1 MEDMSLES
9 LRGIGP
15 KRREALEKAGIRTAR
30 DLVSYLPREYRDLTD
45 VRPLADLQPGESAA
59 VRARVVGGASMVRL
73 HGRVI
78 VRARLEDA
86 SGRIQ
91 AVWYNQSW
99 LKEQLS
105 PGRELLLYGKVD
117 VQRGQRVL
125 LCPSIERETGI
136 RAVYKPVAGIPNRTL
151 AECIDAALDAM
162 DGHWPEDLP
171 AGIRRRAV
179 LCERNYAYLNAHH
192 PLSREALDA
201 ARRRFA
207 YEELLMY
214 QVGLGLTRGSRGS
227 GRAMDCPDERGE
239 EFWRTLSFAPTGA
252 QRRVLR
258 EILADLRAPQA
269 MARLVQGD
277 VGSGKTAL
285 AFGAMYACA
294 KAGYQCALM
303 APTEVLAQQHYASA
317 RELLE
322 PLGIRCGLLTG
333 SSTARE
339 HREARE
345 MLESGAWQAV
355 IGTHALITENV
366 TYQKLGLVVTDEQ
379 HRFGVRQR
387 TLLSEKGEDVNVLVM
402 SATPIPRTLALI
414 LYGDLD
420 ISLLDELPP
429 GRTPVTTRIVPE
441 EKREAMYGF
450 LRDQVRQGRQVYVV
464 CPLIEESEVMPDAR
478 TAESVCR
485 ELREEKLS
493 DLRVALVH
501 GRMKPREKEAVL
513 AGFRAGEMD
522 VLVSTT
528 VIEVGVNVP
537 NASVMVIEDA
547 DRFGLAQLHQLRG
560 RVGRGA
566 ALSYCFLMAQ
576 PNERLR
582 LMTHTNDGFVIAQK
596 DMELRGPGEL
606 FGFRQ
611 TGEAAIGLPACAGDS
626 ALLRET
632 HEMAQWVLRHPGE
645 PDALCVARMA
655 RARFAEQIRLAGV
668 N

>member
-73 HGRVI
+73 HGLVI

-117 VQRGQRVL
+117 MQRGQRVL

-513 AGFRAGEMD
+513 AGFRAGKMD

-582 LMTHTNDGFVIAQK
+582 LMTRTNDGFVIAQK

>member
-73 HGRVI
+73 HGLVI

-345 MLESGAWQAV
+345 MLKSGAWQAV

-582 LMTHTNDGFVIAQK
+582 LMTRTNDGFVIAQK

>member
-1 MEDMSLES
+1 
-9 LRGIGP
+9 
-15 KRREALEKAGIRTAR
+15 
-30 DLVSYLPREYRDLTD
+30 
-45 VRPLADLQPGESAA
+45 
-59 VRARVVGGASMVRL
+59 
-73 HGRVI
+73 
-78 VRARLEDA
+78 
-86 SGRIQ
+86 
-91 AVWYNQSW
+91 
-99 LKEQLS
+99 
-105 PGRELLLYGKVD
+105 
-117 VQRGQRVL
+117 
-125 LCPSIERETGI
+125 
-136 RAVYKPVAGIPNRTL
+136 
-151 AECIDAALDAM
+151 
-162 DGHWPEDLP
+162 
-171 AGIRRRAV
+171 
-179 LCERNYAYLNAHH
+179 
-192 PLSREALDA
+192 
-201 ARRRFA
+201 
-207 YEELLMY
+207 
-214 QVGLGLTRGSRGS
+214 
-227 GRAMDCPDERGE
+227 
-239 EFWRTLSFAPTGA
+239 
-252 QRRVLR
+252 
-258 EILADLRAPQA
+258 
-269 MARLVQGD
+269 
-277 VGSGKTAL
+277 
-285 AFGAMYACA
+285 
-294 KAGYQCALM
+294 
-303 APTEVLAQQHYASA
+303 
-317 RELLE
+317 
-322 PLGIRCGLLTG
+322 
-333 SSTARE
+333 
-339 HREARE
+339 

>member
-73 HGRVI
+73 HGLVI

-582 LMTHTNDGFVIAQK
+582 LMTRTNDGFVIAQK

-655 RARFAEQIRLAGV
+655 RARFAEQIRLAGA

>member
-73 HGRVI
+73 HGLVI

-582 LMTHTNDGFVIAQK
+582 LMTRTNDGFVIAQK

>member
-1 MEDMSLES
+1 MDLSLEE
-9 LRGIGP
+9 LKGIGP
-15 KRREALEKAGIRTAR
+15 KRREALENAGIHTAR
-30 DLVSYLPREYRDLTD
+30 DLVCYLPREYRDLTD
-45 VRPLADLQPGESAA
+45 VRPLALLRPGEGAA
-59 VRARVVGGASMVRL
+59 VRVRVIGGVSMTRFRGL
-73 HGRVI
+73 VI

-86 SGRIQ
+86 SGKMQ

-99 LKEQLS
+99 LKQQLV
-105 PGRELLLYGKVD
+105 PGRELLLYGRVEM
-117 VQRGQRVL
+117 QRGQRVL
-125 LCPSIERETGI
+125 VCPSIEKENVI
-136 RAVYKPVAGIPNRTL
+136 RPEYKPIAGIPNKTL
-151 AECIDAALDAM
+151 AECIDSALTAM
-162 DGHWPEDLP
+162 DGHWSEDLP
-171 AGIRRRAV
+171 AGVRQRAV

-207 YEELLMY
+207 YEELLLY
-214 QVGLGLTRGSRGS
+214 QVGLGLTRGSRGR
-227 GRAMDCPDERGE
+227 GEPMDCPDERAE
-239 EFWRTLSFAPTGA
+239 EFWRTLPFAPTGA
-252 QRRVLR
+252 QKRVLR

-285 AFGAMYACA
+285 AFGAMYACV

-303 APTEVLAQQHYASA
+303 APTEILAQQHYESA
-317 RELLE
+317 RAVLE
-322 PLGIRCGLLTG
+322 PLGVRCGLLTG
-333 SSTARE
+333 STSAKG

-345 MLESGAWQAV
+345 KLESGEWQAV
-355 IGTHALITENV
+355 VGTHALITENV
-366 TYQKLGLVVTDEQ
+366 TYQKLGLVITDEQ

-387 TLLSEKGEDVNVLVM
+387 TLLSEKGQDVNVLVM

-450 LRDQVRQGRQVYVV
+450 LREQVKAGRQVYVV

-478 TAESVCR
+478 TAESVYR
-485 ELREEKLS
+485 ELRDEKLP

-501 GRMKPREKEAVL
+501 GRMKPKEKEAVL
-513 AGFRAGEMD
+513 SGFHSGEID

-582 LMTHTNDGFVIAQK
+582 LMTKTNDGFVIAQK

-611 TGEAAIGLPACAGDS
+611 TGEAAIGLAACAGDTV
-626 ALLRET
+626 LLHET
-632 HEMAQWVLRHPGE
+632 HEMAQWVLRS
-645 PDALCVARMA
+645 PDDPEARQVARMA
-655 RARFAEQIRLAGV
+655 QSRFAEQIRQAGV